1 MSYESLIKYNYKHNK
16 EKTIDEYNKRVKNP
30 ATLITNLFIN
40 PIKRENKV
48 VDKEYNL
55 FYFNLLEH
63 SILQEQILLNS
74 SKINFLLK
82 DLSKRSFKELTL
94 QILSNEI
101 FATNFIEGVKT
112 FKERVYVSL
121 KQNKTTG
128 IVKKYK
134 DIFDGN
140 VEKILFINDFTEL
153 YKEMFKDM
161 KNIME
166 YEIDGKYFR
175 RGNVR
180 VVNSL
185 GKTVHIGVAPDK
197 IEEYIK
203 NLITFLNRDDVP
215 ILVKVSISHFYFE
228 YIHPFYDGNGRFGR
242 YLISLYLSDK
252 LDILTTFSISNSIL
266 RDLKKYYNSFIETE
280 DINNYGEITFFVEN
294 ILKTIKNEQERII
307 EFLEN

>member
-1 MSYESLIKYNYKHNK
+1 MSYESLIKYNYKNNK

-30 ATLITNLFIN
+30 ATLITNLLIN
-40 PIKRENKV
+40 PIKRESKV
-48 VDKEYNL
+48 ADKEYNL

-140 VEKILFINDFTEL
+140 VEKILFISDFTEL

-197 IEEYIK
+197 IEKYIK
-203 NLITFLNRDDVP
+203 NLITFLNRDDVSV
-215 ILVKVSISHFYFE
+215 LVKVSISHFYFE

-252 LDILTTFSISNSIL
+252 LDVLTTFSISNSIL

-280 DINNYGEITFFVEN
+280 DISNYGEITFFVEN

>member
-1 MSYESLIKYNYKHNK
+1 MSYESLIKYNYKNNK
-16 EKTIDEYNKRVKNP
+16 EKTIDEYNKRIKNS

-40 PIKRENKV
+40 PIKKENKV
-48 VDKEYNL
+48 ADKEYNL

-74 SKINFLLK
+74 SKISFLLK
-82 DLSKRSFKELTL
+82 DLSKRSFKELAL

-128 IVKKYK
+128 IAKKYK

-140 VEKILFINDFTEL
+140 VEKILFISDFTEL

-161 KNIME
+161 KNIMG

-175 RGNVR
+175 RGNIR

-197 IEEYIK
+197 IEKYIK
-203 NLITFLNRDDVP
+203 NLITFLNRDDVSV
-215 ILVKVSISHFYFE
+215 LVKVSISHFYFE

-252 LDILTTFSISNSIL
+252 LDVLTTFSISNSIL

-280 DINNYGEITFFVEN
+280 DISNYGEITFFVEN

>member
-16 EKTIDEYNKRVKNP
+16 EKTIDEYNKRIKNP

-40 PIKRENKV
+40 PIKKENKV
-48 VDKEYNL
+48 TDKEYNL

-74 SKINFLLK
+74 SKISFLLK
-82 DLSKRSFKELTL
+82 DLSKRNFKELTL

-140 VEKILFINDFTEL
+140 IEKILFISDFTEL

-197 IEEYIK
+197 IEGYIK
-203 NLITFLNRDDVP
+203 NLITFLSRDDVP

-252 LDILTTFSISNSIL
+252 LDVLTTFSISNSIL

-280 DINNYGEITFFVEN
+280 DISNYGEITFFVEN

>member
-48 VDKEYNL
+48 ADKEYNL

-63 SILQEQILLNS
+63 NILQEQILLNS
-74 SKINFLLK
+74 SKISFLLK

-140 VEKILFINDFTEL
+140 VEKILFISDFTEL

-197 IEEYIK
+197 IEEYTK
-203 NLITFLNRDDVP
+203 KLITFLNRDDVP

-280 DINNYGEITFFVEN
+280 DISNYGEITFFVEN

>member
-16 EKTIDEYNKRVKNP
+16 EKTIDEYNKRIKNP
-30 ATLITNLFIN
+30 ANLITNLFIN

-48 VDKEYNL
+48 TDKEYNL

-74 SKINFLLK
+74 SKISFLLK

-140 VEKILFINDFTEL
+140 VEKILFISDFTEL

-175 RGNVR
+175 RGNVK

-203 NLITFLNRDDVP
+203 KLITFLNRDDVP
-215 ILVKVSISHFYFE
+215 ILVKISISHFYFE
-228 YIHPFYDGNGRFGR
+228 YVHPFYDGNGRFGR

>member
-1 MSYESLIKYNYKHNK
+1 MSYESLIKYNYKNNK

-48 VDKEYNL
+48 ADKEYNL

-140 VEKILFINDFTEL
+140 VEKILFISDFTEL

-215 ILVKVSISHFYFE
+215 VLVKVSISHFYFE

-252 LDILTTFSISNSIL
+252 LDVLTTFSISNSIL

>member
-1 MSYESLIKYNYKHNK
+1 MSYESLIKYNYKNNK
-16 EKTIDEYNKRVKNP
+16 EKTIDEYNKRIKNS

-40 PIKRENKV
+40 PIKKENKV
-48 VDKEYNL
+48 ADKEYNL

-74 SKINFLLK
+74 SKISFLLK
-82 DLSKRSFKELTL
+82 DLSKRNFKELTL

-140 VEKILFINDFTEL
+140 VENILFISDFTEL

-215 ILVKVSISHFYFE
+215 VLVKVSISHFYFE

-242 YLISLYLSDK
+242 YLISLYFSDK
-252 LDILTTFSISNSIL
+252 LDVLTTFSISNSIL

-280 DINNYGEITFFVEN
+280 DISNYGEITFFVEN

>member
-48 VDKEYNL
+48 ADKEYNL

-63 SILQEQILLNS
+63 SILQERILLNS
-74 SKINFLLK
+74 SKISFLLK

-140 VEKILFINDFTEL
+140 VEKILFISDFTEL

-185 GKTVHIGVAPDK
+185 GKTVHIGIAPDK

-203 NLITFLNRDDVP
+203 KLITFLNRDDVP

-280 DINNYGEITFFVEN
+280 DISNYGEITFFVEN

>member
-48 VDKEYNL
+48 ADKEYNL

-74 SKINFLLK
+74 SKISFLLK

-140 VEKILFINDFTEL
+140 VEKILFISDFTEL

-203 NLITFLNRDDVP
+203 KLITFLNRDDVP

-280 DINNYGEITFFVEN
+280 DISNYGEITFFVEN

>member
-48 VDKEYNL
+48 ADKEYNL

-74 SKINFLLK
+74 SKISFLLK

-140 VEKILFINDFTEL
+140 VEKILFISDFTEL

-185 GKTVHIGVAPDK
+185 GKTVHTGVAPNK

-203 NLITFLNRDDVP
+203 KLITFLNRDDVP

-280 DINNYGEITFFVEN
+280 DISNYGEITFFVEN

>member
-30 ATLITNLFIN
+30 ATLITNLLIN

-48 VDKEYNL
+48 ADKEYNL

-140 VEKILFINDFTEL
+140 VEKILFISDFTEL

-161 KNIME
+161 KNITE

-203 NLITFLNRDDVP
+203 KLINFLNRDDVP
-215 ILVKVSISHFYFE
+215 VLVKISISHFYFE

-242 YLISLYLSDK
+242 YLISLYLFDK
-252 LDILTTFSISNSIL
+252 LDVLTTFSISNSIL

-280 DINNYGEITFFVEN
+280 DISNYGEITFFVEN

>member
-1 MSYESLIKYNYKHNK
+1 MSYESLIKYNYKNNK
-16 EKTIDEYNKRVKNP
+16 EKTIDEYNKRIKNS

-40 PIKRENKV
+40 PIKKENKV
-48 VDKEYNL
+48 ADKEYNL

-74 SKINFLLK
+74 SKISFLLK
-82 DLSKRSFKELTL
+82 DLSKRSFKELAL

-128 IVKKYK
+128 IAKKYK

-140 VEKILFINDFTEL
+140 VEKILFISDFTEL

-197 IEEYIK
+197 IEKYIK
-203 NLITFLNRDDVP
+203 NLITFLNRDDVSV
-215 ILVKVSISHFYFE
+215 LVKVSISHFYFE

-252 LDILTTFSISNSIL
+252 LDVLTTFSISNSIL

-280 DINNYGEITFFVEN
+280 DISNYGEITFFVEN

>member
-1 MSYESLIKYNYKHNK
+1 MSYESLIKYNYKYNK
-16 EKTIDEYNKRVKNP
+16 EKTIDEYNKRIKNP
-30 ATLITNLFIN
+30 ASLITNLFIN
-40 PIKRENKV
+40 PIKRENKIT
-48 VDKEYNL
+48 DKEYNL

-63 SILQEQILLNS
+63 TILQEQILLNS

-140 VEKILFINDFTEL
+140 VENILFISDFTEL

-203 NLITFLNRDDVP
+203 KLINFLNRDDVP
-215 ILVKVSISHFYFE
+215 VLVKVSISHFYFE

-242 YLISLYLSDK
+242 YLISLHLFDK

-280 DINNYGEITFFVEN
+280 DISNYGEITFFVEN

>member
-1 MSYESLIKYNYKHNK
+1 MSYESLIKYNYKNNK
-16 EKTIDEYNKRVKNP
+16 EKTIDEYNKRIKNP

-40 PIKRENKV
+40 PIKKENKV
-48 VDKEYNL
+48 TDKEYNL

-74 SKINFLLK
+74 SKISFLLK
-82 DLSKRSFKELTL
+82 DLSKRSFKELAL

-140 VEKILFINDFTEL
+140 VEKILFISDFTEL

-203 NLITFLNRDDVP
+203 KLITFLNRDDVP

-280 DINNYGEITFFVEN
+280 DISNYGEITFFVEN

>member
-30 ATLITNLFIN
+30 ATLITNLLIN
-40 PIKRENKV
+40 PIKKENKV
-48 VDKEYNL
+48 ADKEYNL

-82 DLSKRSFKELTL
+82 DLSKRNFKELTL

-140 VEKILFINDFTEL
+140 VENILFISDFTEL

-175 RGNVR
+175 KGNVR

-203 NLITFLNRDDVP
+203 NLIKFLNRGDVP
-215 ILVKVSISHFYFE
+215 VLVKVSISHFYFE

-252 LDILTTFSISNSIL
+252 LDVLTTFSISNSIL

-294 ILKTIKNEQERII
+294 ILKTIKNEQKRII
-307 EFLEN
+307 EFLES

>member
-1 MSYESLIKYNYKHNK
+1 MSYENLIKYNYKHNK
-16 EKTIDEYNKRVKNP
+16 EKTIDEYNKRIKNP

-48 VDKEYNL
+48 ADKEYNL

-140 VEKILFINDFTEL
+140 VEKILFISDFTEL
-153 YKEMFKDM
+153 YKEVFKDM

-280 DINNYGEITFFVEN
+280 DISNYGEITFFVEN
-294 ILKTIKNEQERII
+294 ILKTIKNEQERIV

>member
-30 ATLITNLFIN
+30 ATLITNLLIN

-48 VDKEYNL
+48 ADKEYNL

-74 SKINFLLK
+74 SKISFLLK
-82 DLSKRSFKELTL
+82 DLSKRNFKELTL

-140 VEKILFINDFTEL
+140 VENILFISDFTEL

-215 ILVKVSISHFYFE
+215 VLVKVSISHFYFE

-242 YLISLYLSDK
+242 YLISLYFSDK
-252 LDILTTFSISNSIL
+252 LDVLTTFSISNSIL

-280 DINNYGEITFFVEN
+280 DISNYGEITFFVEN

>member
-1 MSYESLIKYNYKHNK
+1 M
-16 EKTIDEYNKRVKNP
+16 
-30 ATLITNLFIN
+30 
-40 PIKRENKV
+40 
-48 VDKEYNL
+48 
-55 FYFNLLEH
+55 LEH

-74 SKINFLLK
+74 SKISFLLK
-82 DLSKRSFKELTL
+82 DLSKRSFKELAL

-140 VEKILFINDFTEL
+140 VEKILFISDFTEL

-197 IEEYIK
+197 IEKYIK
-203 NLITFLNRDDVP
+203 NLITFLNRDDVSV
-215 ILVKVSISHFYFE
+215 LVKVSISHFYFE

-252 LDILTTFSISNSIL
+252 LDVLTTFSISNSIL

-280 DINNYGEITFFVEN
+280 DISNYGEITFFVEN

>member
-30 ATLITNLFIN
+30 ATLITNLLIN

-48 VDKEYNL
+48 ADKEYNL

-82 DLSKRSFKELTL
+82 DLSKRNFKELTL

-140 VEKILFINDFTEL
+140 VENILFISDFTEL

-166 YEIDGKYFR
+166 YEIDDKYFR

-215 ILVKVSISHFYFE
+215 VLVKVSISHFYFE

-252 LDILTTFSISNSIL
+252 LDVLTTFSISNSIL
-266 RDLKKYYNSFIETE
+266 RNLKKYYNSFIETE

-294 ILKTIKNEQERII
+294 ILKTIKNEQKRII

>member
-48 VDKEYNL
+48 ADKEYNL

-74 SKINFLLK
+74 SKISFLLK
-82 DLSKRSFKELTL
+82 DLSKKSFKELTL

-134 DIFDGN
+134 DIFDSN
-140 VEKILFINDFTEL
+140 VEKILFISDFTEL

-203 NLITFLNRDDVP
+203 KLITFLNRDDVP

-280 DINNYGEITFFVEN
+280 DISNYGEITFFVEN